1 MSAEARAAVV
11 DPRNRSQR
19 WSARGVEDVLARRG
33 RDAGC
38 SPPPARRATPTAG
51 PAVRAFATGPT
62 AGARRGIDNGNQVFN
77 KSRRSVRIAR
87 RLAGGK
93 GSGNEGGARAA
104 SRRRLPWTAVRE
116 ATEGAS
122 KGYMPLARA
131 ARTAT
136 RPDALK
142 LASATCCVK
151 RGVYFFSASVPFSST
166 SITRCISF
174 NFSIL
179 RTLLFIYGRT
189 QAVLCSV

>member
-122 KGYMPLARA
+122 RPNGHETRRA
-131 ARTAT
+131 E
-136 RPDALK
+136 
-142 LASATCCVK
+142 VGK
-151 RGVYFFSASVPFSST
+151 RHLLREE
-166 SITRCISF
+166 RC
-174 NFSIL
+174 
-179 RTLLFIYGRT
+179 LLFQRICTFLLYVDHSMHIVQLQHTTYVAVYLWTDTGRT
-189 QAVLCSV
+189 VFSVET